1 MNLVIKMPDYT
12 KGKIYCL
19 RSHQTDDVYVGST
32 VESLSNRK
40 AKHKNAYKRFLNGK
54 SNYVTSFEIIKY
66 DDCYIELIEDCP
78 CENKEQLS
86 KKEGEYIRN
95 MDCINKYVAGRT
107 VKEYREDNKEKIKE
121 KAKEYREN
129 NKEKIKEYYEDN
141 KEKIKEKAK
150 EYRENNKEKIR
161 ESKKK
166 YRENNKEKIKEYR
179 ENNKEKIQEY
189 RKRGREKEKEK
200 VVCECGSV
208 VSKHHLARHKRT
220 IKHQEFLEK

>member
-107 VKEYREDNKEKIKE
+107 VKEYYK
-121 KAKEYREN
+121 
-129 NKEKIKEYYEDN
+129 DN

-179 ENNKEKIQEY
+179 EDNKEKII
-189 RKRGREKEKEK
+189 
-200 VVCECGSV
+200 CECGCKV
-208 VSKHHLARHKRT
+208 NKLQLTTHKRT
-220 IKHQEFLEK
+220 EKHKDFLKNGVKQIKNQITCECGGTYTRGRQERHKLTKKHQEFLEK